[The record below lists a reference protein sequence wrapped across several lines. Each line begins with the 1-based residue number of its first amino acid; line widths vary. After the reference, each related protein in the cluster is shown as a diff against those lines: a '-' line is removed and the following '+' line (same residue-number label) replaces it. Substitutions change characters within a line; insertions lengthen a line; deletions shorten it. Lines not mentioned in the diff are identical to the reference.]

1 LVMEYPDSVTS
12 ISDIA
17 LAYRNQ
23 GYWAEL
29 QALEVWVLDMR
40 RMRAPGERH
49 PDMILSL
56 VLTYRQEGQYLKAE
70 VLELEQLMANTS
82 IR

>member
-1 LVMEYPDSVTS
+1 MEHPDSVTS

-40 RMRAPGERH
+40 RM
-49 PDMILSL
+49 
-56 VLTYRQEGQYLKAE
+56 VLGK
-70 VLELEQLMANTS
+70 
-82 IR
+82 